1 MSSHRVVGDNG
12 DLFTLAEW
20 REAVTAGMFNH
31 FDGSGS
37 WVKDGAYM
45 TGFVF
50 DDVFGPV
57 PEGATHVEW
66 YNK

>member
-1 MSSHRVVGDNG
+1 MTRSVGDCG
-12 DLFTLAEW
+12 DLFTLDEW
-20 REAVTAGMFNH
+20 RSAVKSGMFNH

-37 WVKDGAYM
+37 WVKNGQYM
-45 TGFVF
+45 TGFIF
-50 DDVFGPV
+50 DDVFGTP

>member
-1 MSSHRVVGDNG
+1 MTRAVGDIG
-12 DLFTLAEW
+12 DLFTIEQW
-20 REAVTAGMFNH
+20 KHHVAVGLFNE

-37 WVKDGAYM
+37 FVKDGAYM